1 MMTEKERVIR
11 TLTFDHPDM
20 LPVQSWALDSVELKY
35 GKRFTQMRDK
45 YCNGLAYPDY
55 DNPLSDWQRTL
66 VGDYTDAWGIGWRNY
81 KAGIYGEA
89 KFHPLEND
97 AAIDTYKSPKDR
109 IWENFDQIVRSCK
122 EKKDKFLLSHWAID
136 LFERMQHLRGVEQL
150 FIDIMEESNEFFKI
164 RDIVYDFYEEWLKRW
179 LATDVDGVVFS
190 DDWGTQISTLISPV
204 KFKTLFLPMYRE
216 LMGRIKRAGKYVFM
230 HSDGY
235 IVNFM
240 PDLIEAGVDAF
251 NVQVWCMNVDELSE
265 KFRGKITFWGE
276 LNRQKE
282 LPFGTVED
290 IRRCVNIMKDK
301 FMYNGGG
308 LIGVSAPG
316 DECPFENIEAGLR
329 LWNND

>member
-1 MMTEKERVIR
+1 M
-11 TLTFDHPDM
+11 
-20 LPVQSWALDSVELKY
+20 
-35 GKRFTQMRDK
+35 
-45 YCNGLAYPDY
+45 
-55 DNPLSDWQRTL
+55 
-66 VGDYTDAWGIGWRNY
+66 GDYTDAWGIGWRNY

-89 KFHPLEND
+89 KFHPLADD
-97 AAIDTYKSPKDR
+97 AAIDRYRSPKDR
-109 IWENFDQIVRSCK
+109 IWENFDQIVASCK

-190 DDWGTQISTLISPV
+190 DDWGTQISTLISPE
-204 KFKTLFLPMYRE
+204 KFRGLFLPMYRE

-240 PDLIEAGVDAF
+240 PDLIAAGVDAF
-251 NVQVWCMNVDELSE
+251 NVQVWCMDVDELSE

-290 IRRCVNIMKDK
+290 IKKCIAVMKEK
-301 FMYNGGG
+301 FMCNGGG

-329 LWNND
+329 YWNND